1 MDVDGFCT
9 GLRIGFC
16 FMLAGRMF
24 LLSLPFSPFHLMSFQ
39 IDIDII
45 KMIEDLEYKL
55 IRV

>member
-1 MDVDGFCT
+1 
-9 GLRIGFC
+9 
-16 FMLAGRMF
+16 MLAGRMF